1 MKLIGRIFSERR
13 AVMVP
18 LALFLLANI
27 GVLLGVVWPMQR
39 AANGADEARYQ
50 ATMSLAAARKV
61 ETDWKAKR
69 NSKDRADLELRRFY
83 SEILPVNFRGAVNV
97 ANFFLQGV
105 AADSKLVLRSGQWE
119 PEAIKGSRLTKVSGT
134 VTLLGDYANIRRFLY
149 DVETAQEFV
158 VIERVELS
166 EANSTQNDNR
176 LELTLAVATYY
187 VTDRNATVVSR

>member
-1 MKLIGRIFSERR
+1 MKLFGRIFGERR
-13 AVMVP
+13 TVMVP

-27 GVLLGVVWPMQR
+27 GVLVGVVWPMQR
-39 AANGADEARYQ
+39 AVNGADEARYQ
-50 ATMSLAAARKV
+50 ATMNLAAARKA
-61 ETDWKAKR
+61 ETDSKAKR
-69 NSKDRADLELRRFY
+69 SSKDRADLELRRFY
-83 SEILPVNFRGAVNV
+83 SEILPVNFGGAVNV

-105 AADSKLVLRSGQWE
+105 ATESKLLLRSGSWE
-119 PEAIKGSRLTKVSGT
+119 PEPIKGSRLTKVSGT

-149 DVETAQEFV
+149 EVETAQEFV

-166 EANSTQNDNR
+166 EANSTLNDNT

>member
-1 MKLIGRIFSERR
+1 MKLVGRIFTERR
-13 AVMVP
+13 AVMLP

-39 AANGADEARYQ
+39 AVNGADEAHYQ
-50 ATMSLAAARKV
+50 ATMSLAAARKE

-69 NSKDRADLELRRFY
+69 NSKDRADLELRQFY

-97 ANFFLQGV
+97 ANFFLQRV
-105 AADSKLVLRSGQWE
+105 AGESKLVLRSGTWE
-119 PEAIKGSRLTKVSGT
+119 PEPIKGSRLTRVSGT
-134 VTLLGDYANIRRFLY
+134 VTLLGDYGNIRRFLY
-149 DVETAQEFV
+149 EVETAQEFV

-176 LELTLAVATYY
+176 LELTLTVATYY
-187 VTDRNATVVSR
+187 VTDRIETVESR

>member
-1 MKLIGRIFSERR
+1 MKLVGRIFAERR

-39 AANGADEARYQ
+39 AVNGADEARYQ
-50 ATMSLAAARKV
+50 ATASLAAARKL

-69 NSKDRADLELRRFY
+69 TSKDRADLELRKFY

-97 ANFFLQGV
+97 ANFFLQRV
-105 AADSKLVLRSGQWE
+105 ATESQLILRSGTWE
-119 PEAIKGSRLTKVSGT
+119 PEPIKGSRLTRVSGT
-134 VTLLGDYANIRRFLY
+134 VTLLGDYANIRQFLY
-149 DVETAQEFV
+149 EVETAQEFV

-176 LELTLAVATYY
+176 LELTLVVATYY
-187 VTDRNATVVSR
+187 VTDRNTTVISR